1 MEAEVK
7 PEKKNDKK
15 KREPLPTAWPA
26 EEFARTEQEQP
37 KPEPKEEPRAGEPAS
52 AEQEAPSA
60 AASQAGAAPGASQA
74 TASPPAPSA
83 EENADKQRPL
93 PPNPVNPLADEDG
106 VLQGTNF
113 NEQWKIAS
121 MMAQSEMVP
130 DAFRGKPA
138 AVLMAMQTAKSRG
151 LNPLTALQ
159 SMANLFGRTVA
170 YGELPLAE
178 VFASGKLEKFQE
190 FWIDA
195 EGEEIDARNISTPV
209 FGAVCIAK
217 AKNSPQGEVVRIF
230 TLDDAKT
237 ANLLDDPKRKT
248 WRQYTKRMLQMR
260 ARGWALKDAAP
271 EVTAGIG
278 MPDYDDHAPEVRLE
292 GAPAATGLAGK
303 MNLQLEGGKSDDPV
317 Q

>member
-7 PEKKNDKK
+7 PEKKTDKK

-26 EEFARTEQEQP
+26 EEFAETETAPEPKEKQP
-37 KPEPKEEPRAGEPAS
+37 RPEPKEEPRAGEPQA
-52 AEQEAPSA
+52 AESNT
-60 AASQAGAAPGASQA
+60 S
-74 TASPPAPSA
+74 TASPPAQSQPA
-83 EENADKQRPL
+83 EGEPDKQRPL

-278 MPDYDDHAPEVRLE
+278 MPDYDDHAPETRIE
-292 GAPAATGLAGK
+292 GTAAATGLAGK